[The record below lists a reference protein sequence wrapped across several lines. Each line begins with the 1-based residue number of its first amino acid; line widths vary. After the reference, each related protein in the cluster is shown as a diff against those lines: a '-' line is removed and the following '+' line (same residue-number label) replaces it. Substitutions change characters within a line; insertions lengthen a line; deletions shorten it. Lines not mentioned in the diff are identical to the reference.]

1 MTRIRQLGA
10 ASLAVGVAL
19 SLFTL
24 MNGLIRSDGI
34 LEKPR
39 GRCVGPP
46 RLLKLFGRKLHLPAH
61 VQTHLRYARA

>member
-1 MTRIRQLGA
+1 MRAAALTRIRQLGA

-34 LEKPR
+34 LEKPDR
-39 GRCVGPP
+39 QRP
-46 RLLKLFGRKLHLPAH
+46 
-61 VQTHLRYARA
+61 T

>member
-34 LEKPR
+34 LEKPDR
-39 GRCVGPP
+39 QRAYLNFI
-46 RLLKLFGRKLHLPAH
+46 RIDPAD
-61 VQTHLRYARA
+61 TEIN